1 MAERRPKLR
10 IREFLRH
17 TLMDK
22 LKQKPRFARQRLQ
35 TRLFFILFRLVIMVF
50 QEDIVMFIKKVIS
63 LLIAASM
70 VILPG
75 IALADDDVEVV
86 DSIMLDGEAEYD
98 VPLESAPSLDAIS
111 AANSSAALLANHY
124 SVSYVLNYTYS
135 GGQTYTSESM
145 RTALVATDGVPA
157 ALREHGRA
165 GHSTRRREPLSD
177 IPQWRERR
185 EHAALTTT

>member
-1 MAERRPKLR
+1 
-10 IREFLRH
+10 
-17 TLMDK
+17 
-22 LKQKPRFARQRLQ
+22 
-35 TRLFFILFRLVIMVF
+35 
-50 QEDIVMFIKKVIS
+50 MFIKKVIS

-124 SVSYVLNYTYS
+124 SVASYVLNYTYS

-145 RTALVATDGVPA
+145 TALVATDGVPA
-157 ALREHGRA
+157 YYESTDALDIVYDGENRYLIYPNGEKGVNICFDDNIKNYYDGQISAYSLYTH
-165 GHSTRRREPLSD
+165 LSGENL
-177 IPQWRERR
+177 ISGNGTES
-185 EHAALTTT
+185 

>member
-1 MAERRPKLR
+1 
-10 IREFLRH
+10 
-17 TLMDK
+17 
-22 LKQKPRFARQRLQ
+22 
-35 TRLFFILFRLVIMVF
+35 
-50 QEDIVMFIKKVIS
+50 MFIKKVIS

-124 SVSYVLNYTYS
+124 SAASYVLNYTYS

-145 RTALVATDGVPA
+145 TALVATDGVPA
-157 ALREHGRA
+157 YAIVQR
-165 GHSTRRREPLSD
+165 LSKY
-177 IPQWRERR
+177 RSK
-185 EHAALTTT
+185 A